1 MMKQM
6 FLLVVPLKS
15 VQHGD
20 SDHLMHKK
28 HHKKKGSEVIAWL
41 CRPHTYRRAH
51 THTQQSLCTMCCH
64 IFFFLLNWGRL
75 KFIVETWMCH
85 YYHNHHSNYIRKLKN
100 LVAFPLSLPFDIFF
114 SSLMVGCRT
123 CINPAASITSQAREV
138 VVCLFVSL

>member
-1 MMKQM
+1 MKQM

-64 IFFFLLNWGRL
+64 IFFFSL
-75 KFIVETWMCH
+75 KL
-85 YYHNHHSNYIRKLKN
+85 R
-100 LVAFPLSLPFDIFF
+100 
-114 SSLMVGCRT
+114 
-123 CINPAASITSQAREV
+123 
-138 VVCLFVSL
+138 